1 MTSLSLWILKMVD
14 IIYTIGIAGS
24 VFAIV
29 AGPIVGILFILL
41 TTAFE
46 RTVES
51 LDRRLS
57 RLISKSVSNED

>member
-1 MTSLSLWILKMVD
+1 MVD
-14 IIYTIGIAGS
+14 IIYALGIAGS

-29 AGPIVGILFILL
+29 AGPIVALLFILL
-41 TTAFE
+41 ATAFE
-46 RTVES
+46 QTFES

>member
-1 MTSLSLWILKMVD
+1 MVD
-14 IIYTIGIAGS
+14 IIYALGIAGS

-29 AGPIVGILFILL
+29 AGPIVALLFILL
-41 TTAFE
+41 ATAFE
-46 RTVES
+46 RTFES